1 MTKTLPDKNLK
12 VLWADDEANKEKYVS
27 SRELLEAQFTLIVAE
42 TIDDARKVIE
52 TTPPPDLL
60 ILDIIFKE
68 KSEGLQ
74 LLDDIG
80 NAKYG
85 VMSTIKVVVLTADSY
100 LLDIEKI
107 LKIVNKNTNRM
118 RFSQKMIRAK
128 ELAKEIMEWVGTPR
142 EYNQ

>member
-100 LLDIEKI
+100 WLDIEKI

-142 EYNQ
+142 EDNQ